1 MSADLDKQLRVLAKG
16 ELLSEDV
23 LKRLCEKLKDSFI
36 QEPNVVPVAAPVT
49 VVGNLHGQLYD
60 LFETFRVGGAPPD
73 TNYLFLG
80 DYVSMG
86 FFSVETMSLLICL
99 KLRFPERVT
108 LLRGRHETRRLST
121 VYGFYNEI
129 IRKYGTPKVWNYF
142 VDLFDYLPIAAV
154 VEKSIFCVHS
164 GISQHV
170 DSIDQLRC
178 LYRCQ
183 EIPLK
188 GIVYEMLNSNP
199 VLSKKE
205 SASVEKWKDPSVDV
219 QLSFGADDLKKFM
232 TNNDLGHVV
241 RSNQLCIDGYQQIFS
256 GKLSTIWGAPNFMNR
271 CGNVASILEIADNLD
286 RSFNTFHA
294 APNSERTQLS
304 LEATKAVL
312 DYYS

>member
-1 MSADLDKQLRVLAKG
+1 LAKG
-16 ELLSEDV
+16 ELLSEEV
-23 LKRLCEKLKDSFI
+23 LKRLCEKLKDTFI

-49 VVGNLHGQLYD
+49 VVGNLHGQLHD

-99 KLRFPERVT
+99 KLRFPERIT
-108 LLRGRHETRRLST
+108 LLRGRHESRRLT
-121 VYGFYNEI
+121 QVYGFYNEI

-142 VDLFDYLPIAAV
+142 IDLFDYLPIAAV
-154 VEKSIFCVHS
+154 VEKQVFCVHS
-164 GISQHV
+164 GISQYT

-178 LYRCQ
+178 IYRCQ

-199 VLSKKE
+199 VQKKE
-205 SASVEKWKDPSVDV
+205 IEKSKDNET
-219 QLSFGADDLKKFM
+219 QLFFGPEDFKKFM
-232 TNNDLGHVV
+232 FCNELGHMV

-294 APNSERTQLS
+294 APASERTRLN
-304 LEATKAVL
+304 LEATKAVA